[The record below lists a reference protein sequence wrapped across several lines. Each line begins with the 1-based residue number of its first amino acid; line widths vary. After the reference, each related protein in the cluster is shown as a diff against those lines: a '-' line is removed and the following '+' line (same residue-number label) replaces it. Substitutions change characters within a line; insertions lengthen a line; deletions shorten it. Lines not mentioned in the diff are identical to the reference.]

1 MSPREWDALSWWEQR
16 LYLDGFE
23 QEEIITRRTGTRP
36 SDVVDER
43 VHKDGGTTITERTHR
58 MTAGMESGELE
69 AFGLTT
75 RRLN

>member
-1 MSPREWDALSWWEQR
+1 MGPREWDALAWWEQR

-36 SDVVDER
+36 ADVVSEKVR
-43 VHKDGGTTITERTHR
+43 REGGTTITDRTHR
-58 MTAGMESGELE
+58 MTAGMEPGELE